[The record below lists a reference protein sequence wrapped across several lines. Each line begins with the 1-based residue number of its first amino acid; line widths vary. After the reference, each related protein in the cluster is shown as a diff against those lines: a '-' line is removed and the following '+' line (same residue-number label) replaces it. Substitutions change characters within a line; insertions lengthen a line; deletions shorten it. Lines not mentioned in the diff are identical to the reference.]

1 MIHLSGWD
9 TSYTPITEGE
19 SLQKGRD
26 DLIHF
31 KKRRIWKNCLQL
43 SLTMRVKAFVRIVVL
58 FREAKAN
65 GVVTTLRVIIWASPK

>member
-31 KKRRIWKNCLQL
+31 KKRRIWK
-43 SLTMRVKAFVRIVVL
+43 TAFSFL
-58 FREAKAN
+58 
-65 GVVTTLRVIIWASPK
+65 